1 MITAIISDK
10 RSVTSDGVSNIIEL
24 DGLSTDTKPLYD
36 DGARNAD
43 IFLEMDTGSAFKFD
57 EAGDRW
63 REL

>member
-1 MITAIISDK
+1 MITAIVTDK
-10 RSVTSDGVSNIIEL
+10 RRVTSEGVSNIIEY

-43 IFLEMDTGSAFKFD
+43 SFLEMDTGSVFKFD

>member
-10 RSVTSDGVSNIIEL
+10 RRVTSDGVSNIIEY

-43 IFLEMDTGSAFKFD
+43 IFLEMDTSSVYKFD
-57 EAGDRW
+57 EDGNTW
-63 REL
+63 RAL

>member
-1 MITAIISDK
+1 MITAIVSDK
-10 RSVTSDGVSNIIEL
+10 RRVTSEGVSNIIEY

-57 EAGDRW
+57 EDGDKW

>member
-10 RSVTSDGVSNIIEL
+10 RRVTSEGVSNIIEY

-43 IFLEMDTGSAFKFD
+43 IFLEMDTSSVYKFD
-57 EAGDRW
+57 EDGNTW
-63 REL
+63 RAL